1 MIDVGATRDLLA
13 ATAAGA
19 DESLTGIA
27 RAVNGLAVFPAVVIG
42 QPSWQPGPTF
52 CLDRYSFP
60 VAVIVARPGISDDA
74 TIAQLD
80 ELWPQVLD
88 QLRTADLPLEGSVD
102 RAEFGLFQIEGQQY
116 PAQVIT
122 VTVTG

>member
-1 MIDVGATRDLLA
+1 MIDVGATRELLA
-13 ATAAGA
+13 STAADA
-19 DESLTGIA
+19 DPALAGVP
-27 RAVNGLAVFPAVVIG
+27 RAFGGLAALPAVVVG
-42 QPSWQPGPTF
+42 QPSWEPGPTF
-52 CLDRYSFP
+52 CLDRVHFP

-74 TIAQLD
+74 TVAQLD
-80 ELWPQVLD
+80 ELWPKVLD
-88 QLRTADLPLEGSVD
+88 QLRNADLPLEGSVD